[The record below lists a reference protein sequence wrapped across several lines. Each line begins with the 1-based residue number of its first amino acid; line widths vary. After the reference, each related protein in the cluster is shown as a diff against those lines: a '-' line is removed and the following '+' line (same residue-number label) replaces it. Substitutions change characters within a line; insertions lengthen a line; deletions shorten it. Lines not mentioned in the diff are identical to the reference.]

1 MIFTKKHNN
10 VFSIKLK
17 KLIKHY
23 IFNNYLF
30 FFFNLFIF
38 LLIYKDLNE
47 SYIVKTKTEKC
58 CWFDLKKSFIVLRD
72 SFVNTVR
79 FSGSFE
85 FILC

>member
-1 MIFTKKHNN
+1 MVINDKVLKILLIIIF
-10 VFSIKLK
+10 I
-17 KLIKHY
+17 
-23 IFNNYLF
+23 IFFL
-30 FFFNLFIF
+30 NLFIF